1 MRIAIDGMG
10 GDHAPDEIVSG
21 AIEAATQ
28 LPGAKLLL
36 VGQKDRLNRGSLP
49 PNIEIIHASEVVEM
63 KEEPVK
69 ALRSKRDSSLRVAM
83 TLVKQEKADAVLSA
97 GNTGAMVAGALFPM
111 FGLGKLEGV
120 KRPGI
125 AIPMP
130 VEGGIT
136 AVIDVGANPNAKPL
150 HLVQYAVMGAVYIKY
165 LQPDIR
171 LPRVGILNI
180 GEEAQKGTDLQ
191 RETYAYLD
199 KAHLNFEFVGNIEP
213 HKLFMR
219 QADVVVCDGF
229 SGNLALKTAEGIKEL
244 ILRTFTN
251 SEVPGHE
258 EVLKAALQATD
269 RMDHSKQ
276 GGAPILG
283 VKGIVIKCHGRSNA
297 RAITNAIK
305 LTAGFIEGRLNDHIV
320 EELRKLSRVSGSWY
334 SKWLSWSKE
343 DE

>member
-21 AIEAATQ
+21 AIDAAKL
-28 LPGAKLLL
+28 LPDAKLLL
-36 VGQKDRLNRGSLP
+36 VGQKDRLTRSDLP
-49 PNIEIIHASEVVEM
+49 SNIEIIHASEVVDM

-83 TLVKQEKADAVLSA
+83 TLVKQERADAVISA

-130 VEGGIT
+130 VEGGVC
-136 AVIDVGANPNAKPL
+136 AMIDVGANPNAKPL
-150 HLVQYAVMGAVYIKY
+150 HLIQYAIMGSVYIQY
-165 LQPDIR
+165 LQPEIKI
-171 LPRVGILNI
+171 PRVGILNI
-180 GEEAQKGTDLQ
+180 GEESHKGTDLQ

-213 HKLFMR
+213 HRIFAR
-219 QADVVVCDGF
+219 EADVVVCDGF
-229 SGNLALKTAEGIKEL
+229 SGNLALKTAEGIKAF
-244 ILRTFTN
+244 ILRRFSSN
-251 SEVPGHE
+251 GISGNAD
-258 EVLKAALQATD
+258 LLQAMRHATD
-269 RMDHSKQ
+269 EMLPEQ

-283 VKGIVIKCHGRSNA
+283 VKGIVIKCHGRSKA
-297 RAITNAIK
+297 RSITNAIT
-305 LTAGFIEGRLNDHIV
+305 LTAGFIKGRLNDHIV
-320 EELRKLSRVSGSWY
+320 EELRKLSRGSGAWY
-334 SKWLSWSKE
+334 SKWFNWSKE
-343 DE
+343 EE